1 MKAVNLLIDSQLP
14 PDLRDP
20 NRPLDKKSVEGLLA
34 EVARRYPDQ
43 YPAIVKHVLDVGRHA
58 AYLQGET
65 IGLDDLRPVV
75 NKQPMLDQMDAE
87 VDASDKETLNPKE
100 RKQKRAIIWSKYG
113 DMMDKATM
121 ENSRGNALG
130 RSVRSGAR
138 GNSVQLRSMLTA
150 PALYTDYKGEIVPMF
165 IRHSFAE
172 GMRPAEYLASSFGTR
187 ASVVSTK
194 KATALGGDVL
204 KQLNAAAAH
213 IVVTE
218 DDCGTGNGLAFNV
231 DDPEIHSRV
240 LARAEGKI
248 PAGTVIDK
256 HVLKELRQA
265 GVKKVVAR
273 SPMTCTAKAGI
284 CSQCLGKL
292 PEGHFAPKGY
302 AAGITASAAA
312 GEPVTTGA
320 LGAKHTSGSFKG
332 TKKQFAGFG
341 TVSQLMQSPETFPN
355 KAALAEGS
363 GRVTNIEDAPQ
374 GGKYVHVGEHKH
386 YILPGFDPLVKMG
399 DTVEAGDALSE
410 GVGDVADV
418 VRLRGLG
425 EGRRYYVDRLRQAM
439 ADSGY
444 GTPTKMNLEILAR
457 AALDHVQIDDPE
469 GLGTHLPDDTV
480 SYATLSNTY
489 TPPASAALMKPD
501 SAVGK
506 VLHAPALHLTIGT
519 RLTPSMAKQLND
531 AKVPHVVASD
541 EEPKFHPEMVRLR
554 AAAHNNP
561 DWFARLHSSY
571 LTTGLEDAVSRAHDT
586 NIEHN
591 VHFAPRLAVG
601 KDFGKNIETTGEF

>member
-20 NRPLDKKSVEGLLA
+20 NRALDKKSVEGLLA

-43 YPAIVKHVLDVGRHA
+43 YPAIAKHILDVGRNA

-75 NKQPMLDQMDAE
+75 DKPTMLAQMDAE
-87 VDASDKETLNPKE
+87 VAASDKATPNPKE
-100 RKQKRAIIWSKYG
+100 RKQKRTIIWSKYG

-121 ENSRGNALG
+121 DNSKNNALG

-150 PALYTDYKGEIVPMF
+150 PALYTDYKGDVVPMF

-187 ASVVSTK
+187 SSVVSTK
-194 KATALGGDVL
+194 KSTALGGDIS
-204 KQLNAAAAH
+204 KQLTSSAAN
-213 IVVTE
+213 IIVTE

-231 DDPEIHSRV
+231 DDPEIHNRV
-240 LARAEGKI
+240 LARAEGKV
-248 PAGTVIDK
+248 PAGTVVDK
-256 HVLKELRQA
+256 HVLKELRKA
-265 GVKKVVAR
+265 GVKKVIAR

-302 AAGITASAAA
+302 AAGITAGQAI
-312 GEPVTTGA
+312 GEPVTQSA
-320 LGAKHTSGSFKG
+320 LSAKHTGGSFKG
-332 TKKQFAGFG
+332 TKKEFSGFG

-355 KAALAEGS
+355 KAALSEAS
-363 GRVTNIEDAPQ
+363 GRVSNIEEAPQ
-374 GGKYVHVGEHKH
+374 GGKYIHIGEHKH
-386 YILPGFDPLVKMG
+386 YVLPGFEPLVKMG
-399 DTVEAGDALSE
+399 DTVEAGDPLSE

-425 EGRRYYVDRLRQAM
+425 EGRKYYVDRLRQAM
-439 ADSGY
+439 AESGY
-444 GTPTKMNLEILAR
+444 GTPTKMNLEILSR
-457 AALDHVQIDDPE
+457 AALDHVQIDDPD
-469 GLGTHLPDDTV
+469 GIGNHLPDDTV
-480 SYATLSNTY
+480 SYSTLSNTY
-489 TPPASAALMKPD
+489 TPPASAKLLKPD
-501 SAVGK
+501 GAVGQ

-519 RLTPSMAKQLND
+519 RLTPSMAKQLNE
-531 AKVPHVVASD
+531 AGVNQVVASD

-571 LTTGLEDAVSRAHDT
+571 LTTGLEDAVTRAHDT
-586 NIEHN
+586 NVEHN
-591 VHFAPRLAVG
+591 THFAPRLAIG
-601 KDFGKNIETTGEF
+601 KDFGKNIDKTGEF